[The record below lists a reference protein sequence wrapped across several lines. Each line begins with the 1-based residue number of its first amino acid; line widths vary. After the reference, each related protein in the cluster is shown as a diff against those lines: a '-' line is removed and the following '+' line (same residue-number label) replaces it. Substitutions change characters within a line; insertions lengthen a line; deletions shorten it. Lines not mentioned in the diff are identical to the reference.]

1 MTPEQKAMFDDIRIA
16 VGLMWSCN
24 RKKPTSVALSAQ
36 DAAIVPNGTVYGIA
50 LTVDDQ
56 ITPGQYRVS

>member
-1 MTPEQKAMFDDIRIA
+1 MTDDQKTMFDDIRIA
-16 VGLMWSCN
+16 VGLFWSCN

-56 ITPGQYRVS
+56 LQPGNYRVS